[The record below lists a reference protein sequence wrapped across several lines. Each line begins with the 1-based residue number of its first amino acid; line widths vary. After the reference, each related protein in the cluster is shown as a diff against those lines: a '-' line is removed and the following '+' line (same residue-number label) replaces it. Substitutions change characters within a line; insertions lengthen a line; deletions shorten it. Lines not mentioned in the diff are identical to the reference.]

1 MDNFRRSPNKLG
13 YAYLLTPKGIEE
25 KARITVRFLNQK
37 KREFDTLKA
46 EIDRLQLE
54 VGSSAVA
61 TQASSDHLMH
71 RIAPKENEQ

>member
-25 KARITVRFLNQK
+25 KARITVRFLSQK
-37 KREFDTLKA
+37 KREFDALKA

-54 VGSSAVA
+54 VGTSA
-61 TQASSDHLMH
+61 ASSDYLM
-71 RIAPKENEQ
+71 RTIAPKENEQ